1 MRFSGPPSGGPF
13 RVRVR
18 RGAGR
23 AAPVRRV
30 FLAGAAARGGFF
42 PPERRKFAIGERFW
56 GFAARDGGFGGKSR
70 GRATS
75 QGRGEARN
83 AVEGGKTVRQAHVF
97 ADKRRSLCVKPPL
110 TEAGTARQAR
120 PRRCFGK
127 PCPSDGE
134 GPSEAP
140 DQGKLGSIFGKPEFA
155 PIFFQQR
162 KPNAKKPRTMPQKA
176 FGTIRGLR
184 SSLSE
189 SYSAVSSEA
198 SASSTASESAATSAV
213 STSVASAASASS
225 ATAASFSPPTITFTV
240 VLISR

>member
-1 MRFSGPPSGGPF
+1 MRKI
-13 RVRVR
+13 
-18 RGAGR
+18 
-23 AAPVRRV
+23 
-30 FLAGAAARGGFF
+30 L
-42 PPERRKFAIGERFW
+42 
-56 GFAARDGGFGGKSR
+56 DGTER
-70 GRATS
+70 GREDKPLTPVLYS
-75 QGRGEARN
+75 TR
-83 AVEGGKTVRQAHVF
+83 EGGELYGA
-97 ADKRRSLCVKPPL
+97 
-110 TEAGTARQAR
+110 
-120 PRRCFGK
+120 
-127 PCPSDGE
+127 
-134 GPSEAP
+134 
-140 DQGKLGSIFGKPEFA
+140 IFGKPEFA

-225 ATAASFSPPTITFTV
+225 ATTASFSPPTITFTV

>member
-1 MRFSGPPSGGPF
+1 MRFSGSPSGGPF

-110 TEAGTARQAR
+110 TEAGPIRCTRSR
-120 PRRCFGK
+120 P
-127 PCPSDGE
+127 SGE
-134 GPSEAP
+134 GFSKAPAGFAQRADLTYVNPGFTWIWPPPHAAGGGAQGVERHVADKARAEVAAGRPASPS
-140 DQGKLGSIFGKPEFA
+140 
-155 PIFFQQR
+155 R
-162 KPNAKKPRTMPQKA
+162 RT
-176 FGTIRGLR
+176 
-184 SSLSE
+184 
-189 SYSAVSSEA
+189 
-198 SASSTASESAATSAV
+198 
-213 STSVASAASASS
+213 
-225 ATAASFSPPTITFTV
+225 
-240 VLISR
+240 